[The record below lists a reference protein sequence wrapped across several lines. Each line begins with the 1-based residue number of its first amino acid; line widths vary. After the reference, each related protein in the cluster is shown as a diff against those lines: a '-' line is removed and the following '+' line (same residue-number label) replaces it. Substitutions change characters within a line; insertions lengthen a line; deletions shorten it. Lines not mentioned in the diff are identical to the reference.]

1 MNMSLAS
8 LFDAEGSVRKEEF
21 IRVYEEI
28 VEEELKEIGT
38 SYKIPSFALE
48 QIKFCASYNVPHGKL
63 QRGTAVVDCYCA
75 FANLEIEAIP
85 EVDLRLACI
94 LGWCVEWLQ
103 AFFLVVDDIMDSSQT
118 RRGQKCYYL
127 LPKVGMNAIND
138 AMILQSFIYRLLY
151 KYFHDSECYVKL
163 VDIFQ
168 QVTFITE
175 LGQLLDTGS
184 QNATEDSFS
193 LFTKENLERIYDY
206 KTGNYTFYLP
216 FALGLILARKDEG
229 DTLKRVYSL
238 CMELGKYFQAQDDF
252 LDCFGDPEVTGK
264 IGTDIEDN
272 KCSWLIVN
280 ALALCST
287 DQMQTLKQC
296 YGKRD
301 SSCVEQVKNIYRK
314 LGLVQ
319 LFEEFESSMYT
330 TIRDQITLLDNNISK
345 APFLR
350 VLDSLYRR
358 KK

>member
-1 MNMSLAS
+1 MSLTPAS
-8 LFDAEGSVRKEEF
+8 LFDSSGSVRKEVF
-21 IRVYEEI
+21 LRVYESIIED
-28 VEEELKEIGT
+28 ELKDFEA
-38 SYKIPSFALE
+38 SYRIPSFALD
-48 QIKFCASYNVPHGKL
+48 QIKFCSDYNVPHGKL
-63 QRGTAVVDCYCA
+63 QRGTAVVECFCA
-75 FANLEIEAIP
+75 FANLSTEALS

-118 RRGQKCYYL
+118 RRGRKCYYL

-138 AMILQSFIYRLLY
+138 SMILQSFIYRLLY
-151 KYFHDSECYVKL
+151 KHFHQLDCYIKL

-168 QVTFITE
+168 QVTFVTE

-193 LFTKENLERIYDY
+193 LFTQENLERIYDY

-216 FALGLILARKDEG
+216 FALGLILAGKDDDE
-229 DTLKRVYSL
+229 TLKKVYSL
-238 CMELGKYFQAQDDF
+238 CMELGRYFQAQDDY

-280 ALALCST
+280 ALLLCSPE
-287 DQMQTLKQC
+287 QVETLREC

-301 SSCVEQVKNIYRK
+301 RSCVEQVKNIFRNV
-314 LGLVQ
+314 GLVER
-319 LFEEFESSMYT
+319 FEEFESRMYS
-330 TIRDQITLLDNNISK
+330 TIREHITSLDNISK

-350 VLDSLYRR
+350 ILDSLYRR